1 MTTFKNLES
10 LEKFLTND
18 SKRTSLNPIRF
29 INVDSMGMWVEV
41 KKILLSLADGSMPLS
56 KFCDGSD
63 TTPNINRISAALKT
77 VSESQ
82 FVTPLSEY
90 LRIVPEA
97 AESIIQRFIKAD
109 YQNNDNGKLRI
120 YFLMYRMKSLL
131 RTLPSEDPRTK
142 DCVVLFETDEESDYR
157 LTIVQK
163 ELDVKLSGNE
173 IEGFK
178 SYLEYWEANPDK
190 PLILHTSNA
199 IHFEKNHFF
208 DDVHVIVTSYDL
220 IKYQYGLPSTIDEEL
235 GSNENWNELVKVIIK
250 EGAFDDACRST
261 LSINRYSLSLF
272 DKWSNYNSF
281 QKWILW
287 IWTRQQTG
295 KRYEVESAKS
305 CQTLTQF
312 LDELY
317 CRIVVH
323 LKEDNLA
330 VLYEERKDILS
341 RMKTVPTEHFWS
353 EISTLNTTD
362 ALSCLTCLTDIERK
376 TIFEIVSNYNFQ
388 ERTRVLPVLKM
399 IYPDLYYYIQND
411 EHPNAAALTLEHEQ
425 YFSEYKWLKV
435 TDRISENFLAKVNR
449 IALEKGA
456 SVFAMKPRNHCV
468 SEQYDDNTLILFV
481 DGMGIEYVDYLS
493 HLFSDLDEK
502 EYSVSFEAGF
512 CNLPSITEINKDFM
526 DGRKTVEPP
535 IRELDEL
542 KHANNV
548 HPESLIKQ
556 LQILE
561 SLKNRVL
568 GLLVGSIHRIIIAA
582 DHGTS
587 RMAVKIR
594 NTKYDNS
601 LPKPENRNV
610 YKYGRFCEG
619 TEDEASY
626 PTAINYND
634 RIIFADYTRFVQSGA
649 PIDEIHGGASLEEWI
664 VPVVCIEKFSSER
677 KAERVIIKPQE
688 IKYKPELG
696 TKQIRVKFTING
708 SKRDNISARIKGTVT
723 KCEWDNG
730 VYSFV
735 FVPDKNDT
743 TLTVKISDGG
753 ILGEFEI
760 QVEQGIKKNDKFD
773 I

>member
-1 MTTFKNLES
+1 MPTFKDLES
-10 LEKFLTND
+10 LEQFLTKD
-18 SKRTSLNPIRF
+18 SKRTSINPIRF
-29 INVDSMGMWVEV
+29 INVDSMEMWVEV
-41 KKILLSLADGSMPLS
+41 KKILLSLADESMPLS
-56 KFCDGSD
+56 KFCEGPD
-63 TTPNINRISAALKT
+63 TTPNINRIGAALKT
-77 VSESQ
+77 ASKSQ

-90 LRIVPEA
+90 LRILPEA
-97 AESIIQRFIKAD
+97 AESIVQRFIKAD
-109 YQNNDNGKLRI
+109 YQNNDSGKLRI

-142 DCVVLFETDEESDYR
+142 DCVILFETDEESDYR

-163 ELDVKLSGNE
+163 ELDVRLPGNE
-173 IEGFK
+173 IDGFK

-220 IKYQYGLPSTIDEEL
+220 IKYQYGLPSTINEEL
-235 GSNENWNELVKVIIK
+235 GTDENWNELVKVIIK
-250 EGAFDDACRST
+250 EGSFDDACRST
-261 LSINRYSLSLF
+261 LSINRYSSSLC
-272 DKWSNYNSF
+272 DKWSNYNLF

-287 IWTRQQTG
+287 IWARQQAG
-295 KRYEVESAKS
+295 KKYEIESAKS
-305 CQTLTQF
+305 CQTLSQF

-317 CRIVVH
+317 CHITVH
-323 LKEDNLA
+323 LQEDIFA
-330 VLYEERKDILS
+330 VLYEERKNILAQ
-341 RMKTVPTEHFWS
+341 MKTVPTERFWA
-353 EISTLNTTD
+353 EINALNRTD

-376 TIFEIVSNYNFQ
+376 TIFDIISDFSYQ
-388 ERTRVLPVLKM
+388 ECVRVLPILKM
-399 IYPDLYYYIQND
+399 VYPDLYYYIRND
-411 EHPNAAALTLEHEQ
+411 EYPNVAALAPEHVQ

-435 TDRISENFLAKVNR
+435 TDNISEDFLAKVTK
-449 IALEKGA
+449 IALEKGS
-456 SVFAMKPRNHCV
+456 SVFTMKPRNHYV
-468 SEQYDDNTLILFV
+468 TEHYDDNTLILFV
-481 DGMGIEYVDYLS
+481 DGMGIEYIDYLS

-502 EYSVSFEAGF
+502 EYAVSYEAGF
-512 CNLPSITEINKDFM
+512 CTLPSITEINKDFM

-535 IRELDEL
+535 VRELDEL
-542 KHANNV
+542 KHANNA

-556 LQILE
+556 LQILDA
-561 SLKNRVL
+561 LKNRVL

-594 NTKYDNS
+594 NTKYDTA
-601 LPKPENRNV
+601 LPKPDNRNI

-619 TEDEASY
+619 TADEASY

-634 RIIFADYTRFVQSGA
+634 KLIFADYARFVQNGA

-664 VPVVCIEKFSSER
+664 VPIVCIEKLSSDKKVE
-677 KAERVIIKPQE
+677 KVVIKPQE
-688 IKYKPELG
+688 TKYKPELG

-708 SKRDNISARIKGTVT
+708 NKRDGVSARIKGTVI
-723 KCEWDNG
+723 KCKLDNG

-743 TLTVKISDGG
+743 TLTVKISDGV

-760 QVEQGIKKNDKFD
+760 QIEQGIKKNDKFD